1 MRDYILGG
9 STPTGR
15 SKSYSYY
22 VTKARPGG
30 RHRRVRCEVVDS
42 QIPDLLKG
50 LVVDPELLPEIRR
63 LYHEHLAEIRGPT
76 TEERIREIRKLI
88 GRLHNEEAALA
99 RLFAQGKLTEK
110 NYDTL
115 HEEWRSKL
123 VQAEQE
129 IERLSNGDQQY
140 VDDLEMALVLLRYV
154 DRVFERLEKKQ
165 QKRLLQIL
173 VKHIIIDTQGSIIEC
188 ELNPPFKYLHA
199 LKQEAFPGKKEDGLL
214 PFQSSPPDWNHLE
227 PSKVGAEQFF
237 EMLRFPQRKKY

>member
-1 MRDYILGG
+1 MIQHMRDYVLGG

-22 VTKARPGG
+22 ETKARPGG
-30 RHRRVRCEVVDS
+30 RRRRVRCEVVDS

-50 LVVDPELLPEIRR
+50 LVIDRELLPEIRR

-140 VDDLEMALVLLRYV
+140 VDDLEVALVLLRYV

-188 ELNPPFKYLHA
+188 ELNPLKYLHA
-199 LKQEAFPGKKEDGLL
+199 LKQEAFPGKKEDGSL
-214 PFQSSPPDWNHLE
+214 PFQSSPPLTQCR
-227 PSKVGAEQFF
+227 PTFVG
-237 EMLRFPQRKKY
+237 RFVFYQLNPFS